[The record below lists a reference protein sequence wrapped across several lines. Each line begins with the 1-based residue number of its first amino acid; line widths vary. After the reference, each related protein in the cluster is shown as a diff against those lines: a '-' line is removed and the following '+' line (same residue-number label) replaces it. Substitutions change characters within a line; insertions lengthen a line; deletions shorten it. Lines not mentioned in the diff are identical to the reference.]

1 MNNVPL
7 YEIATPRH
15 VSHRPRRIRIPLG
28 IVSVVAT
35 VAVIA
40 VIGSGMALR
49 PDAGSSTADPSS
61 GRTDLAAQLRRS
73 LDTAPVASP
82 VRTVPV
88 RTAPTPLTVP
98 VPTVPPVPA
107 MPRSAAPITLEQV
120 RNAEST
126 LHTGSFVVNTKYN
139 NGTQTTMDIGFV
151 LGDAQTPPQLHVL
164 TTYTGALNTQ
174 TLELIAVGQQ
184 AWQRPLNGTWAPR
197 PGTVD
202 VSAQVMPF
210 LPHVENTNPAV
221 DRSVLRWYDTE
232 TNTDVVLDVDPSTG
246 VPQQLE
252 RVTRM
257 GTPVSTVH
265 YRGWNTPV
273 SITAPEAK

>member
-35 VAVIA
+35 VAVVA

-73 LDTAPVASP
+73 LDTTPVAPP
-82 VRTVPV
+82 VPTATV
-88 RTAPTPLTVP
+88 RIA
-98 VPTVPPVPA
+98 PTVPPVPVTLR
-107 MPRSAAPITLEQV
+107 PAAPMTLEQV

-126 LHTGSFVVNTKYN
+126 LRTGNFVVNTKFN
-139 NGTQTTMDIGFV
+139 NGTQTTMDVGFV
-151 LGDAQTPPQLHVL
+151 LGDAQTPPQLHVT

-174 TLELIAVGQQ
+174 TLELIAIGQQ
-184 AWQRPLNGTWAPR
+184 AWQRPLNGTWIPK
-197 PGTVD
+197 PGAVD
-202 VSAQVMPF
+202 VSAQVMSF
-210 LPHVENTNPAV
+210 LPHVENTNPV
-221 DRSVLRWYDTE
+221 IDRSVLRWYDTE
-232 TNTDVVLDVDPSTG
+232 TNTDVVLDVDPGTG

-252 RVTRM
+252 RVTRI
-257 GTPVSTVH
+257 GAPISTVH

-273 SITAPEAK
+273 SIIAPEAK